1 MSKSINEEDV
11 LSYRPNLKVG
21 RFDDFEY
28 KSTKCTSKSIT
39 VENYKTNILKSFEKY
54 HPSNVV
60 SKLNELISLS
70 KSYLSLIENDA
81 YQGKIMKKYCF
92 SITENEQDTLRA
104 ENFNNLYGDSKFE
117 SYLEI
122 LNIKNELLNIRKVF
136 VEGIYTTKKNDYSFD
151 DVDYSFIDKLNQY
164 EYEKSN
170 HNINYFSLFYDI
182 QSVFT
187 LLEYC
192 NDIEKIVE
200 KLYLIENNK
209 KREPINSET
218 CIILSKKFNLI
229 NKTMKNDLFNDKSI
243 YGNIETCLHNMF
255 LAKHDVNTF
264 INSFMSLDVLK
275 DDYSLVNEIKEDNL
289 NDIEIRIDELINACM
304 LSVIYKRDVYNS
316 LWNKSK
322 IREFFT
328 K

>member
-1 MSKSINEEDV
+1 MNKSINEEDV

-28 KSTKCTSKSIT
+28 KSTKCTSESIT

-54 HPSNVV
+54 HPSSVV
-60 SKLNELISLS
+60 SKLNKLISLS

-81 YQGKIMKKYCF
+81 YQGKIMKNYCF
-92 SITENEQDTLRA
+92 SITENEQDTLKD

-136 VEGIYTTKKNDYSFD
+136 INGIYTTRKNDYLFD

-164 EYEKSN
+164 EYEKIN
-170 HNINYFSLFYDI
+170 HNINYFSLFYDV
-182 QSVFT
+182 QSAFI

-192 NDIEKIVE
+192 NDIEKIVKE
-200 KLYLIENNK
+200 LYLIENNK
-209 KREPINSET
+209 KRQPINSET
-218 CIILSKKFNLI
+218 YIILSKKFNLI
-229 NKTMKNDLFNDKSI
+229 NKTMKNDLFNDKSVC
-243 YGNIETCLHNMF
+243 GNIETSLHNIF
-255 LAKHDVNTF
+255 LAKHDVNTC
-264 INSFMSLDVLK
+264 INGFMNLDVLK
-275 DDYSLVNEIKEDNL
+275 DDSNLVNEIKEDNL
-289 NDIEIRIDELINACM
+289 NDMEIRIDELISACM
-304 LSVIYKRDVYNS
+304 LSVIYKKDIYNS

>member
-1 MSKSINEEDV
+1 MNKSINEEDV

-28 KSTKCTSKSIT
+28 KSTKCTSESIT
-39 VENYKTNILKSFEKY
+39 AENYKTNILKSFEMY
-54 HPSNVV
+54 HPSSVV
-60 SKLNELISLS
+60 SKLNKLISLS
-70 KSYLSLIENDA
+70 KSYLSLIENDT
-81 YQGKIMKKYCF
+81 YQGKIMKNYCF
-92 SITENEQDTLRA
+92 SFTENEQDILKD

-122 LNIKNELLNIRKVF
+122 LNIKDELLNIRKVF
-136 VEGIYTTKKNDYSFD
+136 INGIYTTKKNDYLFD

-164 EYEKSN
+164 EYEDIN
-170 HNINYFSLFYDI
+170 HNINYFSLFYDV
-182 QSVFT
+182 QSAFI

-192 NDIEKIVE
+192 NDIEKIVKE
-200 KLYLIENNK
+200 LYLIENNK
-209 KREPINSET
+209 KRQPINSET
-218 CIILSKKFNLI
+218 YTILSKKFNLI
-229 NKTMKNDLFNDKSI
+229 NKTMKNDLFNDKSV
-243 YGNIETCLHNMF
+243 YGNIETSLHNLF

-264 INSFMSLDVLK
+264 INGFMNLDVLK
-275 DDYSLVNEIKEDNL
+275 DDSNLVNEIKEDNL
-289 NDIEIRIDELINACM
+289 NDIEIRIDELISACM
-304 LSVIYKRDVYNS
+304 LSVIYKRDIYNS

>member
-1 MSKSINEEDV
+1 MNKSINEEDV

-28 KSTKCTSKSIT
+28 KSTKCISESIT

-54 HPSNVV
+54 HPSSVV
-60 SKLNELISLS
+60 SKLNKLISLS
-70 KSYLSLIENDA
+70 KSYLSLIENDS
-81 YQGKIMKKYCF
+81 YQGKIMKNYCF
-92 SITENEQDTLRA
+92 SITENEQDTLKD

-136 VEGIYTTKKNDYSFD
+136 INGIYTTRKNDYLFD

-164 EYEKSN
+164 EYEKIN
-170 HNINYFSLFYDI
+170 HNINYFSLFYDV
-182 QSVFT
+182 QSTFI

-192 NDIEKIVE
+192 NDIEKIVKE
-200 KLYLIENNK
+200 LYLIENNK
-209 KREPINSET
+209 KRQPINSET
-218 CIILSKKFNLI
+218 YIILNKKFNLI
-229 NKTMKNDLFNDKSI
+229 NKTMKNGLFNDKSVC
-243 YGNIETCLHNMF
+243 GNIETSLHNMF

-264 INSFMSLDVLK
+264 INGFMNLDVLK
-275 DDYSLVNEIKEDNL
+275 DDSNLVNEIKEDNL
-289 NDIEIRIDELINACM
+289 NDIEIRIDELISACM
-304 LSVIYKRDVYNS
+304 LSVIYKKDIYNS

-322 IREFFT
+322 IREFFA